1 MTVRQTRRFGRRTF
15 TITLGSALAVGLAGC
30 ADDTDGPEPD
40 DDGDEPEDDGDEPDD
55 DDDAGDTDGYE
66 IDAGTE
72 IVLDG
77 YSTHWEGLEPSE
89 IEGEENPTLV
99 LEAGEEYTIEWV
111 NADGVLHDLQIW
123 DDDDVVDD
131 LVSDEVEE
139 EGESATLEFEASEE
153 MASYVCSYHQAQQI
167 GDLVVE

>member
-1 MTVRQTRRFGRRTF
+1 MAGKQTRRFGRRTF

-30 ADDTDGPEPD
+30 ADDDGPEPD
-40 DDGDEPEDDGDEPDD
+40 DDTADDGEEPADD
-55 DDDAGDTDGYE
+55 DGDDAGDADGYE

-77 YSTHWEGLEPSE
+77 YSTHWEGLEPDE
-89 IEGEENPTLV
+89 IDGEENPTLV

-111 NADGVLHDLQIW
+111 NADDVLHDMQIW
-123 DDDDVVDD
+123 DDDDGTVDD

-153 MASYVCSYHQAQQI
+153 MTTYVCSYHQAQQV